1 MDSYLSAINEKAAR
15 YNVKAVLGH
24 AYIIIVSC
32 SLPVAFTREG
42 LYENMFSD
50 LSRFPE
56 VAAEKKVR
64 KRTRG
69 DIFNCVYC
77 WLAHQ

>member
-1 MDSYLSAINEKAAR
+1 M
-15 YNVKAVLGH
+15 
-24 AYIIIVSC
+24 
-32 SLPVAFTREG
+32 AFTREG
-42 LYENMFSD
+42 LYEDMFSD

-69 DIFNCVYC
+69 DVLNCV
-77 WLAHQ
+77 LDIVG